1 MKNYGLRGH
10 LLKKICP
17 VAGIY
22 FSFQVTVIYFA
33 QVKTFLFGK
42 NNEIALKLK
51 TELRLSLNSA

>member
-10 LLKKICP
+10 LLKKICS

-22 FSFQVTVIYFA
+22 FSFQVTLIYFA
-33 QVKTFLFGK
+33 RVKTLFGK